1 VVPVTL
7 SVLSACGTTGASL
20 SARRSTATAAYV
32 CVFASPSQPG
42 TSLARIDLSTD
53 RVETPLR
60 TTVSEPSAVVSVPLS
75 NNLLVVGTG
84 DDQLVEIDPRT
95 AKIAHRIVVGLQPDA
110 VAVTPGG
117 TRALVADSGSG
128 RLTVVD
134 LRTGAI
140 TGSVPVGSVPA
151 AVAVGGLGSR
161 VAVVADEGQD
171 AAVVVSLG
179 TLRVGPPITVGAEP
193 DAVAV
198 TPAGIA
204 LVANLGSDSVTPI
217 DLATGVAGPP
227 IPVAVPPTGLA
238 VSPLAA
244 PGSDRADDPAGTA
257 WVTGGGALVPI
268 NLTTMTVGSP
278 VAIGHPAEAVALT
291 AGGHRA
297 VIADQDARVTIVD
310 LPEGRIVATTF
321 VGGRPSAILVS
332 GQ

>member
-1 VVPVTL
+1 M
-7 SVLSACGTTGASL
+7 
-20 SARRSTATAAYV
+20 AYV
-32 CVFASPSQPG
+32 CIFASPSQPG
-42 TSLARIDLSTD
+42 TSVARIDLSTD

-60 TTVSEPSAVVSVPLS
+60 TTVSEPSAVVSVPRS
-75 NNLLVVGTG
+75 KNLLVAGTG
-84 DDQLVEIDPRT
+84 DDQLVEIDPTT

-110 VAVTPGG
+110 IAVTPDG

-128 RLTVVD
+128 RLTVVN

-140 TGSVPVGSVPA
+140 AGSVPVGSVPD

-171 AAVVVSLG
+171 AAVVVSLSS
-179 TLRVGPPITVGAEP
+179 LRAGQPITVGAEP

-244 PGSDRADDPAGTA
+244 PGSDRANDPAGTA

-268 NLTTMTVGSP
+268 NLTTMTVGTP
-278 VAIGHPAEAVALT
+278 VVIGHPAEAVALT
-291 AGGHRA
+291 AGGRQA
-297 VIADQDARVTIVD
+297 LVADQDARVTVVD
-310 LPEGRIVATTF
+310 LRSGRVVATTY
-321 VGGRPSAILVS
+321 VGGRPSAIA
-332 GQ
+332 GTGR